1 MRHSLARWIITLVLI
16 CSGVSLGSAVQAA
29 ATAGPADFAD
39 LSVTAASDPPMSWK
53 IFLPAIL
60 SASDG
65 LVRVPVTFTFTFA
78 AGQYNT
84 LPAGADRVRV
94 TVAGAESIS
103 KELLRST
110 LPDPNGAGQ
119 LTFFLAPGQYTYTA
133 QALQGSLPAGS
144 VLSTIGPIPIT
155 VSPNFPL
162 SIPMIAAFATFD
174 SYQTDI
180 GVDTPNSFI
189 YFGTPNRDRIVQ
201 YGGAANDLLS
211 VDTGAEDDWAEQ
223 YGGGGDD
230 TMVAD
235 TGTGNDYIY
244 QEGGGG
250 NNNMVVTAGPGD
262 NWVFQKGGAGN
273 DIINCVGGE
282 DNDYIYQE
290 GGAGN
295 DTIRVTPGDGD
306 DSVIIDAG
314 PGDDTIT
321 YDVGPGTNS
330 ASIDGGDGNDTL
342 IVNHNGLPFLI
353 RDTAGNLIYQFGD
366 GGTTTI
372 TVANVEHITVK
383 DPYGTPVF
391 TWP

>member
-1 MRHSLARWIITLVLI
+1 MGHSLTRWIIILVLI
-16 CSGVSLGSAVQAA
+16 WSWVSLGGAAQAA
-29 ATAGPADFAD
+29 VTAGPADITD
-39 LSVTAASDPPMSWK
+39 SSVPAASDPPLSWK

-65 LVRVPVTFTFTFA
+65 LVRVPVYFTFTFA

-94 TVAGAESIS
+94 TVAGAEAIS
-103 KELLRST
+103 EELLRSS

-119 LTFFLAPGQYTYTA
+119 LSFYLAPGQYTYTA
-133 QALQGSLPAGS
+133 QAFQGSQLAGS

-162 SIPMIAAFATFD
+162 SIPMITAFATFD
-174 SYQTDI
+174 NYQTDI
-180 GVDTPNSFI
+180 GLDTPNSFL

-211 VDTGAEDDWAEQ
+211 VDTGAGDDWAEQ

-230 TMVAD
+230 NMIAD
-235 TGTGNDYIY
+235 NGSGNDYIY

-250 NNNMVVTAGPGD
+250 NDNLYVSGGSGD
-262 NWVFQKGGAGN
+262 DWVFQKGGAGN
-273 DIINCVGGE
+273 DTIRVEGSDG
-282 DNDYIYQE
+282 NDHCYQE

-295 DTIRVTPGDGD
+295 DTIGADGGLGD
-306 DSVIIDAG
+306 DTVIIDAG

-321 YDVGPGTNS
+321 YNVSPGTDT
-330 ASIDGGDGNDTL
+330 ASIDGGEGNDAL

-353 RDTAGNLIYQFGD
+353 RDTAGKVIFQFGS

-372 TVANVEHITVK
+372 TVSERGA
-383 DPYGTPVF
+383 YYR
-391 TWP
+391 

>member
-1 MRHSLARWIITLVLI
+1 MRYSLPRWLITLVLI
-16 CSGVSLGSAVQAA
+16 WSGISLGSALQAA
-29 ATAGPADFAD
+29 ATATPADLAAS
-39 LSVTAASDPPMSWK
+39 SVPAASDPPLPLK

-60 SASDG
+60 LNSDG
-65 LVRVPVTFTFTFA
+65 LVRVPVYFTFTFA
-78 AGQYNT
+78 PGQYNT
-84 LPAGADRVRV
+84 LPAGADQVRV

-119 LTFFLAPGQYTYTA
+119 LTFFLAPGQYNYTA
-133 QALQGSLPAGS
+133 QALQGSLLGSS

-155 VSPNFPL
+155 VVSNFPL

-174 SYQTDI
+174 NYQTDI
-180 GVDTPNSFI
+180 GVDTANTLI
-189 YFGTPNRDRIVQ
+189 YFGTPNRDRIIQ

-211 VDTGAEDDWAEQ
+211 VDNGAGDDWGEQ

-230 TMVAD
+230 TMIANG
-235 TGTGNDYIY
+235 GTGNDYIY
-244 QEGGGG
+244 QEGGAGSNNLTASTADG
-250 NNNMVVTAGPGD
+250 ND
-262 NWVFQKGGAGN
+262 RIFQKGGAGN
-273 DIINCVGGE
+273 DRINCQAGDG
-282 DNDYIYQE
+282 NDYSYQE

-295 DTIRVTPGDGD
+295 DTIGVNGGYGD
-306 DSVIIDAG
+306 DTAIFDGG

-372 TVANVEHITVK
+372 TVANVEHITVN
-383 DPYGTPVF
+383 DPNGTPVF

>member
-1 MRHSLARWIITLVLI
+1 MRYSLARWIITLILI
-16 CSGVSLGSAVQAA
+16 WSGISLGSALQAA
-29 ATAGPADFAD
+29 ATAGPADFAN
-39 LSVTAASDPPMSWK
+39 LSVTAASDPSLPLK
-53 IFLPAIL
+53 IYLPAIL

-65 LVRVPVTFTFTFA
+65 SLKVSVNFTFTFA

-94 TVAGAESIS
+94 TIAGAETIS

-119 LTFFLAPGQYTYTA
+119 LTFYLAPGQYTYTA
-133 QALQGSLPAGS
+133 QALQGSLLAGS

-162 SIPMIAAFATFD
+162 SIPMIAGFATFD

-180 GVDTPNSFI
+180 GVDTPNSFLYI
-189 YFGTPNRDRIVQ
+189 GTPNRDRIVQ

-211 VDTGAEDDWAEQ
+211 VDNDAGDDWGEQ

-230 TMVAD
+230 TIIAAG
-235 TGTGNDYIY
+235 GTG
-244 QEGGGG
+244 
-250 NNNMVVTAGPGD
+250 
-262 NWVFQKGGAGN
+262 
-273 DIINCVGGE
+273 
-282 DNDYIYQE
+282 NDYIYQE

-295 DTIRVTPGDGD
+295 DNLTATVAGGNDWVFQKGGAGNDTISASDSQGD
-306 DSVIIDAG
+306 DTFIIDAG

-321 YDVGPGTNS
+321 YFVSIGTDT
-330 ASIDGGDGNDTL
+330 AFIDGGDGNDTL
-342 IVNHNGLPFLI
+342 IVNHNSLGYPFLI
-353 RDTAGNLIYQFGD
+353 RDTAGNLIYQFGS

-372 TVANVEHITVK
+372 TVANVEHITVN
-383 DPYGTPVF
+383 DSNGNPVF

>member
-1 MRHSLARWIITLVLI
+1 MRHSLTRWLITLVLI
-16 CSGVSLGSAVQAA
+16 WSGVSLGSAVQAA
-29 ATAGPADFAD
+29 ATAGPADLAAS
-39 LSVTAASDPPMSWK
+39 SVPAASDPPLPLK
-53 IFLPAIL
+53 TFLPAIL

-65 LVRVPVTFTFTFA
+65 SVKVPVYFTFTFA

-119 LTFFLAPGQYTYTA
+119 LTFYLAPGQYTYTA
-133 QALQGSLPAGS
+133 QALQGSLLGGS

-174 SYQTDI
+174 NYQTDI
-180 GVDTPNSFI
+180 GLDTPNSFI
-189 YFGTPNRDRIVQ
+189 YFGTPDRDRIVQ

-211 VDTGAEDDWAEQ
+211 VDTGAGDDWAEQ

-235 TGTGNDYIY
+235 SGTGNDYLY
-244 QEGGGG
+244 QDGGAG
-250 NNNMVVTAGPGD
+250 NNNLSATGGFGD
-262 NWVFQKGGAGN
+262 DWVFQKGGAGN
-273 DIINCVGGE
+273 DTINGLGG
-282 DNDYIYQE
+282 DGNDHIYQE

-295 DTIRVTPGDGD
+295 DTIRV
-306 DSVIIDAG
+306 
-314 PGDDTIT
+314 
-321 YDVGPGTNS
+321 N
-330 ASIDGGDGNDTL
+330 GGWW
-342 IVNHNGLPFLI
+342 
-353 RDTAGNLIYQFGD
+353 R
-366 GGTTTI
+366 
-372 TVANVEHITVK
+372 
-383 DPYGTPVF
+383 
-391 TWP
+391 